1 MRDYR
6 CVYHPD
12 SAKEDMVGMAGVY
25 RSGIGYSSIR
35 NYSSYSEMAPLV
47 VGGNVM
53 WLGMTIFG
61 V

>member
-47 VGGNVM
+47 VGG
-53 WLGMTIFG
+53 
-61 V
+61 